1 VYTRV
6 LEIGPRRER
15 HEVVVA
21 LISFFFFEEEGRR
34 QRHTLDESEFWI
46 KYDGWNTIQ
55 RRRKEGRK
63 EGREFIYAN

>member
-1 VYTRV
+1 V
-6 LEIGPRRER
+6 EIGPRRER

-21 LISFFFFEEEGRR
+21 LSFFFGEEERR

-63 EGREFIYAN
+63 GESLYTPTEGRKRSRR